1 MFQLFHVA
9 PFKLSS
15 GSFSRHYC
23 VLKMPSFFFS
33 KGDDTLQT
41 GFTCLYSFDYECQC
55 AGEKD

>member
-1 MFQLFHVA
+1 MFQLVIVA

-33 KGDDTLQT
+33 LVEDTRQT
-41 GFTCLYSFDYECQC
+41 GYTRLYSFHFDCQC
-55 AGEKD
+55 TGEKE